1 MSADIVWLAVSALAL
16 GALALSWSR
25 PPSTTGSVSD
35 GPQWFAAH
43 QRAER
48 LLAENLSERE
58 RLQLQRCGY
67 IELVSPTV
75 RGRTYRV
82 PARPGMVEVYEY
94 GEPAMRLCVQPAVAL
109 PQPDVVL
116 MHKLLIEGDEQT
128 YLRTANRLPL
138 SRAASSRSRYGTVG
152 G

>member
-1 MSADIVWLAVSALAL
+1 MSADLVWLAVSALAL
-16 GALALSWSR
+16 GALALSWWR
-25 PPSTTGSVSD
+25 PPSTTGGVPD

-43 QRAER
+43 RRAER
-48 LLAENLSERE
+48 LLAANLSERE

-67 IELVSPTV
+67 IELVSPKV

-82 PARPGMVEVYEY
+82 PARPGMVEVYEH
-94 GEPAMRLCVQPAVAL
+94 GEPAMRLCVQPAVPL

-128 YLRTANRLPL
+128 YLRMANRLPL
-138 SRAASSRSRYGTVG
+138 SRAASSRSR
-152 G
+152 